1 MARWRSEQTHRTAN
15 TTFKGLNPLRA
26 SNLLIKGRNLSFFYF
41 CVIIELGDV
50 MINNIYWVGNLNVI
64 GGVETFMFE
73 LAKQFQDYDFVIYY
87 NSIPQNQLKRLQK
100 YVKCVKY
107 KGEKLKCRKFFCNY
121 DISIIDNVEA
131 EEYIQIVHCVFKYN
145 KLKPHTHDK
154 ITKYYAVGKEAC
166 ESFKEITGKKCEVL
180 HNILNIDKPNKI
192 LKLISAT
199 RIASDKG
206 KIVERMQK
214 LVNEIEANDIPYQ
227 WLIFT
232 NGQHLV
238 NGKGIIYCQPNLD
251 IRDFIAECD
260 YLVQLSDTEAF
271 CYSVL
276 ESLYLNTPV
285 IVTPIPCFDEMGIQ
299 NRENGYI
306 LDFDMKEIPIFDI
319 YNKIPKFN
327 YQPLKNEWED
337 MIIKVKG
344 NYKEEKKMRFKVKAL
359 ISFNDLEE
367 NKKRVVGEEFECSK
381 VRCDYLLEH
390 KAIEIVEE
398 VKENSKEEVELNE
411 FGNPV
416 GTRELKEE
424 KTKSTKKK
432 KSSKK

>member
-1 MARWRSEQTHRTAN
+1 
-15 TTFKGLNPLRA
+15 
-26 SNLLIKGRNLSFFYF
+26 
-41 CVIIELGDV
+41 
-50 MINNIYWVGNLNVI
+50 MINNIYWVGNLNLI
-64 GGVETFMFE
+64 GGVETAIYE

-87 NSIPQNQLKRLQK
+87 NNIPKNQLDRLQK
-100 YVKCVKY
+100 YVRCVKY
-107 KGEKLKCRKFFCNY
+107 KNEKLKCRKFFCNY

-131 EEYIQIVHCVFKYN
+131 EEYIEIIHAVFKYN
-145 KLKPHTHDK
+145 TLKPHTHDK

-166 ESFKEITGKKCEVL
+166 ESFKEITGKECGVL
-180 HNILNIDKPNKI
+180 HNVLNIDKPNKI

-214 LVNEIEANDIPYQ
+214 LVNELDSNKMPYQ

-238 NGKGIIYCQPNLD
+238 HGKGIIYAEPRLD
-251 IRDFIAECD
+251 IRDFIADSD

-285 IVTPIPCFDEMGIQ
+285 IVTPIPCFYEMGIE
-299 NRENGYI
+299 NEKNGYI
-306 LDFDMKEIPIFDI
+306 LDFNMNEIPIFEI
-319 YNKIPKFN
+319 YNKIPRFE
-327 YQPLKNEWED
+327 YTPLENKWED

-344 NYKEEKKMRFKVKAL
+344 NYKEEMKMMFKVKAL
-359 ISFNDLEE
+359 INFNDLEE
-367 NKKRVVGEEFECSK
+367 NKHRVIGEVFECSK
-381 VRCDYLLEH
+381 TRCDYLLEH

-398 VKENSKEEVELNE
+398 VKEEKKCSFVIAEKLDDEKITPLNTKEELEKL
-411 FGNPV
+411 G
-416 GTRELKEE
+416 EE
-424 KTKSTKKK
+424 IKKYVVTEPK
-432 KSSKK
+432 KNKKAKSSKK

>member
-1 MARWRSEQTHRTAN
+1 M
-15 TTFKGLNPLRA
+15 
-26 SNLLIKGRNLSFFYF
+26 SFFYC
-41 CVIIELGDV
+41 CVIIDLGDV

-87 NSIPQNQLKRLQK
+87 NNIPKNQLDRLQK
-100 YVKCVKY
+100 YVRCVKY

-145 KLKPHTHDK
+145 KLKPHIHDK

-359 ISFNDLEE
+359 IKFNDLEE

-398 VKENSKEEVELNE
+398 IKENSKEEVELNE

>member
-1 MARWRSEQTHRTAN
+1 M
-15 TTFKGLNPLRA
+15 
-26 SNLLIKGRNLSFFYF
+26 SFFYC

-87 NSIPQNQLKRLQK
+87 NNIPKNQLDRLQK
-100 YVKCVKY
+100 YVRCVKY

-131 EEYIQIVHCVFKYN
+131 EEYIEIIHCVFKYN
-145 KLKPHTHDK
+145 KLKPHAHDK

-359 ISFNDLEE
+359 INFNDLEE
-367 NKKRVVGEEFECSK
+367 NKKRVVGEKFECSK

>member
-1 MARWRSEQTHRTAN
+1 
-15 TTFKGLNPLRA
+15 
-26 SNLLIKGRNLSFFYF
+26 
-41 CVIIELGDV
+41 

-327 YQPLKNEWED
+327 YQPLKNEWEN

-359 ISFNDLEE
+359 INFNDLEE

-398 VKENSKEEVELNE
+398 IKENSKEEVELNE

-432 KSSKK
+432 KSNKK

>member
-1 MARWRSEQTHRTAN
+1 MLGE
-15 TTFKGLNPLRA
+15 
-26 SNLLIKGRNLSFFYF
+26 LIKGRNLSFFYC

-359 ISFNDLEE
+359 INFNDLEE

-398 VKENSKEEVELNE
+398 IKENSKEEVELNE

>member
-1 MARWRSEQTHRTAN
+1 
-15 TTFKGLNPLRA
+15 
-26 SNLLIKGRNLSFFYF
+26 
-41 CVIIELGDV
+41 

-64 GGVETFMFE
+64 GGVETAIYE

-100 YVKCVKY
+100 YVRCVKY

-131 EEYIQIVHCVFKYN
+131 EEYIEIVHCVFKYN

-166 ESFKEITGKKCEVL
+166 DSFKEITGKECEVL
-180 HNILNIDKPNKI
+180 HNLLNIDKPNKI
-192 LKLISAT
+192 LKLLSAT

-206 KIVERMQK
+206 KIVQRMQK
-214 LVNEIEANDIPYQ
+214 LANELDSNNIPYQ

-238 NGKGIIYCQPNLD
+238 NGKGIVYCQPRLD
-251 IRDFIAECD
+251 IRDFIVECD

-271 CYSVL
+271 CYAVL
-276 ESLYLNTPV
+276 ESLYLHTPV
-285 IVTPIPCFDEMGIQ
+285 IVTPIPCFNEMGVE
-299 NRENGYI
+299 NGKNGYI
-306 LDFDMKEIPIFDI
+306 LDFDMKEIPIFEI
-319 YNKIPKFN
+319 YNKIPKFE

-344 NYKEEKKMRFKVKAL
+344 NYKEEMKMKFKVKAL
-359 ISFNDLEE
+359 INFNDLEE
-367 NKKRVVGEEFECSK
+367 KKQRTIGDEFECSK
-381 VRCDYLLEH
+381 IRCDYLLEH
-390 KAIEIVEE
+390 KAVEVIEEI
-398 VKENSKEEVELNE
+398 KEEPKETIE
-411 FGNPV
+411 
-416 GTRELKEE
+416 EE
-424 KTKSTKKK
+424 KPKTTKKK